1 MKSILIR
8 IALCAV
14 ASAISL
20 PIFAQRNYY
29 VVVSAFST
37 EGDVKEFTTHLPVF
51 NPDTIYAMSDQGN
64 TLHLFVLKTASED
77 VAVSK
82 AMQIQNNLE
91 STIPEV
97 QGSYESISLSNS
109 LEGKKMEHE
118 NKSSDK
124 SIAKISNDLISVSSI
139 SNGQSNEDMKPKGT
153 LFKFMITNEEGIAL
167 PGSIHNVDFVKE
179 MDLGVYESNTYTDL
193 LKPSRNTEMSLTCG
207 IFGYKF
213 TEKQI
218 DYTNPSSLEDS
229 YQDEK
234 GAWVIPYK
242 LERLEKGDVS
252 VMYNVSFHKDAVIMT
267 PQSKTDLDELVRMMQ
282 ENPNYEITI
291 HGHCNGKNSRK
302 IIAMGAE
309 QQFFDINGSQE
320 IYESAKVLSDLRNRA
335 VKLYL
340 IENGIDGKRI
350 KTYAWGG
357 SLMLV
362 GKDSPH
368 AKLNDRIEI
377 EIRKN

>member
-1 MKSILIR
+1 MLIR

-29 VVVSAFST
+29 VVVSALST
-37 EGDVKEFTTHLPVF
+37 EGDAKDFTTHLPVF
-51 NPDTIYAMSDQGN
+51 NSDTAYAMSDQGN
-64 TLHLFVLKTASED
+64 TLHLFVLKTANENL
-77 VAVSK
+77 AVSK

-91 STIPEV
+91 TTIPEV
-97 QGSYESISLSNS
+97 QGNYESISLSGS
-109 LEGKKMEHE
+109 LELKKVE
-118 NKSSDK
+118 NESKRSENTP
-124 SIAKISNDLISVSSI
+124 KISNDVISVSSI
-139 SNGQSNEDMKPKGT
+139 SNGSSSEELKPKGT
-153 LFKFMITNEEGIAL
+153 LFKFMITNEEGVTL
-167 PGSIHNVDFVKE
+167 PGTIHNVDFTNE
-179 MDLGVYESNTYTDL
+179 MDLAIYESNSYTDL

-213 TEKQI
+213 AEKQI
-218 DYTNPSSLEDS
+218 DYTNPSLLADA

-267 PQSKTDLDELVRMMQ
+267 PQSKTDLDELLRMMQ

-309 QQFFDINGSQE
+309 QQFFDINGSKE
-320 IYESAKVLSDLRNRA
+320 IYESAKVLSNLRNQA

-340 IENGIDGKRI
+340 VENGIDGKRI

-362 GKDSPH
+362 DKDSPH